1 MTIYDTLTF
10 NSLES
15 RVSRPAGRKLEQT
28 NKILKEYFTFLWRL
42 LTFLPSVKYIDL

>member
-28 NKILKEYFTFLWRL
+28 NLKEYFTFLWRL